1 MDPKSNGKL
10 PEPKR
15 KYILVNSLIH
25 NIRIAKMKTL
35 EELKTELEKIKPVLK
50 KRYKV
55 ETIAIFGSYSRGE
68 QTRKS
73 DLDIIVTFSE
83 PIGLYKFIE
92 VEQFISE
99 KLAVKVDLVQKGAL
113 LPVIKDQI
121 LNETIN
127 I

>member
-1 MDPKSNGKL
+1 
-10 PEPKR
+10 
-15 KYILVNSLIH
+15 
-25 NIRIAKMKTL
+25 MKTL
-35 EELKTELEKIKPVLK
+35 EELKTELEEIKPVLK